1 MQGRSNQQYVVHPLR
16 PQHVGR
22 ELGVLPGVTSVHAD
36 NRAGARGEKSG
47 KHGTG
52 QSWHDVK
59 MTHKKGS
66 VPFSLERLAIDGIV
80 CIPCE
85 EFLLGL
91 HPDRAEWV

>member
-1 MQGRSNQQYVVHPLR
+1 
-16 PQHVGR
+16 
-22 ELGVLPGVTSVHAD
+22 
-36 NRAGARGEKSG
+36 
-47 KHGTG
+47 
-52 QSWHDVK
+52 